1 MQEPAMRVVRRLS
14 DLWSA
19 HLHEWIERCE
29 TPEIML
35 KQAVR
40 DMDEA
45 LQSSLTAAARVI
57 AHEKLLTKQLAELTA
72 QAARCQQQAEVAV
85 RHNDDVIAQQA
96 LSEKQTCERSA
107 LTLTAQLAE
116 VAQAA
121 IHLRGQIT

>member
-1 MQEPAMRVVRRLS
+1 MRVVRRLS

-85 RHNDDVIAQQA
+85 PTTTSSLGRLCPRN
-96 LSEKQTCERSA
+96 R
-107 LTLTAQLAE
+107 LAS
-116 VAQAA
+116 VPP
-121 IHLRGQIT
+121 